1 MLYVIIS
8 LQPRTGG
15 GGGGKTSDELVAE
28 AAADMVANLP
38 KPLNVKEG
46 SELTFSKLK
55 DGSMNPLAIFLTHEM
70 SKFNLL
76 LSFMKKMLLEMQRAI
91 KGLVVMSAE
100 LDAAY
105 ANFLFQQVPAKW
117 GEGGVG
123 YPSLKP
129 LASWFKD
136 FVERCNFMHTWLT
149 TQPPSSFWIPA
160 FFFPQGFLTSALQ
173 MYARKYQEAID
184 LLTFT
189 AHVKPFTGLEDTP
202 GPPEDGVYVHGM
214 FVEGARF
221 DAQQGSMAES
231 HPGELFAPMFV
242 VHLMPG
248 DVNAAKPPGLYEC
261 PFYKTNLRQGTLST
275 TGHSTNHVCNFDLP
289 TSIDADH
296 WIRRGAA
303 LIAMT
308 ND

>member
-1 MLYVIIS
+1 
-8 LQPRTGG
+8 
-15 GGGGKTSDELVAE
+15 
-28 AAADMVANLP
+28 
-38 KPLNVKEG
+38 
-46 SELTFSKLK
+46 
-55 DGSMNPLAIFLTHEM
+55 
-70 SKFNLL
+70 
-76 LSFMKKMLLEMQRAI
+76 
-91 KGLVVMSAE
+91 
-100 LDAAY
+100 
-105 ANFLFQQVPAKW
+105 
-117 GEGGVG
+117 
-123 YPSLKP
+123 
-129 LASWFKD
+129 
-136 FVERCNFMHTWLT
+136 
-149 TQPPSSFWIPA
+149 
-160 FFFPQGFLTSALQ
+160 
-173 MYARKYQEAID
+173 
-184 LLTFT
+184 
-189 AHVKPFTGLEDTP
+189 
-202 GPPEDGVYVHGM
+202 M

-289 TSIDADH
+289 TSIEADH